1 MYLTSYTSFNTVV
14 HCSPDF
20 APRMRIYL
28 AYVVE
33 AKARK
38 VKSEVLLANSV
49 NIAEMSVHQ
58 ASCLWSIVCF
68 LTAVILCGSYSNGA
82 ARRDKSECWE

>member
-14 HCSPDF
+14 HCSPDY
-20 APRMRIYL
+20 APRMRIYV

-33 AKARK
+33 IKVRK
-38 VKSEVLLANSV
+38 VKSEVPLANSGV
-49 NIAEMSVHQ
+49 SIVEMSVRQ
-58 ASCLWSIVCF
+58 AWSIACV